1 MLYRGAMDDHKSKW
15 IIEGISPQ
23 AMEKAILAAAGAGLS
38 LADWLDLRSPPKK
51 KKIVGKTKKIKK
63 QINTQVI

>member
-1 MLYRGAMDDHKSKW
+1 MDDHKSKW

-38 LADWLDLRSPPKK
+38 LADWLDHLITEVAAKEKEDRRKNQK
-51 KKIVGKTKKIKK
+51 DKEAD
-63 QINTQVI
+63 

>member
-23 AMEKAILAAAGAGLS
+23 AMEKAILAAAVAGLS
-38 LADWLDLRSPPKK
+38 LADWLDHLITEVAAKEKEDRRKNQK
-51 KKIVGKTKKIKK
+51 DKEAD
-63 QINTQVI
+63 

>member
-1 MLYRGAMDDHKSKW
+1 MLYRGAMDDHKSEW

-38 LADWLDLRSPPKK
+38 LADWLDRLITEVAAKEKEYRGENQKDK
-51 KKIVGKTKKIKK
+51 EAD
-63 QINTQVI
+63 